1 MVLRLLCAL
10 LLSAASAFQPLSAR
24 RRHGTALRATRWFVK
39 TEQFCAPFPVVKPHL
54 EAHRAWVTA
63 LRDDG
68 ATITSG
74 YRVDGE
80 GKPGGGG
87 MLFFAADSYAD
98 AEALVADV
106 ERLRAEFRAFVS
118 KFGKEAEYAA
128 KTVEEYERRVVVFGE
143 NLVRAA
149 RQQANDRGSATHGV
163 TMFSDLTPEEFAE
176 KYLGHVKLSSEERAK
191 KRLAANEG
199 RLIENLSTKHL
210 PKEFDWRFKGA
221 VTRVK
226 DQGQCGSCWTFSTTG
241 AIEGAHFVS
250 EGKLVELSEQQLLDC
265 DVGCDPD
272 VPNACDS
279 GCNGGLPSNAM
290 EYIVEHGGID
300 TEKSY
305 PYVGEKG
312 ECKASKGK
320 VGATLA
326 NFSYVSDDEEQIAAA
341 LVKYGPLSI
350 GINAAW
356 MQSYLGGVACPW
368 LCDAEALDHGVL
380 IVGYYSSGF
389 SPVRW
394 SQEPFWVIKNS
405 WSSAW
410 GESGYYRVCKG
421 QGTCGVNN
429 MVVAAAAP

>member
-1 MVLRLLCAL
+1 MRFACVVALALACVPTAHARLDPRPVNH
-10 LLSAASAFQPLSAR
+10 LSMHRQRSVDWRASASSFPTAVVDDTAR
-24 RRHGTALRATRWFVK
+24 EGVARALVA
-39 TEQFCAPFPVVKPHL
+39 E
-54 EAHRAWVTA
+54 
-63 LRDDG
+63 
-68 ATITSG
+68 
-74 YRVDGE
+74 
-80 GKPGGGG
+80 
-87 MLFFAADSYAD
+87 
-98 AEALVADV
+98 AEALVADG

-429 MVVAAAAP
+429 MVVAATAP